1 MSNLPDLIYGPQ
13 TPAVQAL
20 ISRANRLTF
29 SEFTRLADAWAA
41 RAATGDARDAAWAA
55 TGVARDAAWA
65 ATGDARDA
73 AWAATGDARDA
84 AWAAARDAAR
94 SSAKN
99 VVRKST
105 RKSTRTTALAVI
117 VDAVLALVVRDLIP
131 DDVYRTLIGPWAEV
145 IGPAHPDD
153 PDCRQNEH
161 TYEFDPQEES

>member
-73 AWAATGDARDA
+73 AWAATG
-84 AWAAARDAAR
+84 DAAR